1 MSDVSDSDRQAA
13 VAALT
18 VHLQSGR
25 LSSTEFEQRQV
36 EADAARTWAQIEALF
51 GDLPAPHPQRP
62 PTASPRLPGAPG
74 VPGVSGVPGVPDARS
89 GGVAW
94 RPRIGAALPIVALI
108 LFFLTKS
115 WLWFL
120 MIPLYWAL
128 AQGPGRRGQ

>member
-36 EADAARTWAQIEALF
+36 EADAARTWAQIQALF

-62 PTASPRLPGAPG
+62 PTATPSLP
-74 VPGVSGVPGVPDARS
+74 GVPGVPDARS
-89 GGVAW
+89 GGVSW
-94 RPRIGAALPIVALI
+94 RPRIGAALPILALI

-120 MIPLYWAL
+120 MIPLFWAL
-128 AQGPGRRGQ
+128 TQGPRRRDQ